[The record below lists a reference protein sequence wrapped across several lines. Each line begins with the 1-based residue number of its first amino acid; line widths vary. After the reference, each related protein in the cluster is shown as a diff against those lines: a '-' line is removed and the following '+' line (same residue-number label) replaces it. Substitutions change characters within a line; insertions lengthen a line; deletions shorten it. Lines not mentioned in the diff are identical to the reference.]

1 MSNEV
6 NRPMSPYTLTDR
18 LTDLIE
24 RKHDVLTQLCKL
36 SACQFRLAGH
46 DNHVDDLMRVV
57 AAKQTLIE
65 RLLELDRQ
73 IDPFR
78 AEPPES
84 RTWRS
89 AADRARCSGLAR
101 ACQAMLDDLRSL
113 ETEGTQRVQT
123 HRNEISRQLQE
134 TQSASG
140 SLAAYHGADQ
150 PARGG
155 FDLSAE

>member
-1 MSNEV
+1 
-6 NRPMSPYTLTDR
+6 MSPYTLTDR
-18 LTDLIE
+18 LADLIE

-46 DNHVDDLMRVV
+46 DQHIDDLMRVV
-57 AAKQTLIE
+57 ATKQTLIE
-65 RLLELDRQ
+65 RLLELDRH

-78 AEPPES
+78 AQPPES

-89 AADRARCSGLAR
+89 EADRTRCSGLAR
-101 ACQAMLDDLRSL
+101 ECQAMLDELRSL
-113 ETEGTQRVQT
+113 EVQGTERVQS
-123 HRNEISRQLQE
+123 HRNAISRQLQE

-140 SLAAYHGADQ
+140 SIAAYHGADQ
-150 PARGG
+150 PALGS

>member
-1 MSNEV
+1 M
-6 NRPMSPYTLTDR
+6 NRVSPYTLTDR

-46 DNHVDDLMRVV
+46 DDHVDDLMRVV
-57 AAKQTLIE
+57 ATKQTLIE
-65 RLLELDRQ
+65 RLLNLDRE

-84 RTWRS
+84 RTWRTTAERS
-89 AADRARCSGLAR
+89 RCSGLAR
-101 ACQAMLDDLRSL
+101 ECQAMLDELRSL
-113 ETEGTQRVQT
+113 EEQGTQRVQT

-134 TQSASG
+134 THAQAG
-140 SLAAYHGADQ
+140 SLSAYQNADQ
-150 PARGG
+150 PALGS